1 MNILHISARYKDL
14 IGGDAIYLDSLV
26 ENQEKLNNKVYIF
39 TAGNEKFELISRKK
53 VIRELSQIKKNF
65 WNLNFYNHKVA
76 KDLDECIADIKPDV
90 IHIHGIHQYFTLSTI
105 KTLKKYNHIK
115 TVFTVHDY
123 KILCGNAG
131 FMHCNCIK
139 KIHSNNFM
147 RWCYHTSSFK
157 SIAINLQMSL
167 WYSSD
172 FFSLIDTFH
181 CGSQFVKD
189 LIQKNPLIGA
199 KATKVRFPY
208 LQSISTSD
216 NEISSKK
223 EVFFIGRLVEH
234 KGIEIFLSSLCD
246 EKNINIKI
254 FGDGPLM
261 PKLKNQYSNFK
272 NIHFEG
278 WKKAKEINAECSAGS
293 IVVAPFLAPETF
305 CYSVLESLMR
315 GNVVIAFK
323 SGAIPELINNN
334 NGILVNHNEI
344 RVAVIDIIN
353 NFNRRKEISKN
364 ALKIAHDVK
373 SPYDHSIEIG
383 EMYRC

>member
-14 IGGDAIYLDSLV
+14 IGGDAIYLNSLV

-39 TAGNEKFELISRKK
+39 TAGNEKFELISNKK
-53 VIRELSQIKKNF
+53 VLRELSQIKKNF
-65 WNLNFYNHKVA
+65 WNLNFYNRKVA
-76 KDLDECIADIKPDV
+76 KDLDKCIAEIKPDV

-105 KTLKKYNHIK
+105 KILKKYNHIK
-115 TVFTVHDY
+115 TIFTVHDY

-131 FMHCNCIK
+131 FMNCNCFE
-139 KIHSNNFM
+139 KIHSNSFM
-147 RWCYHTSSFK
+147 RWCYHTSNFK

-167 WYSSD
+167 WYRSD
-172 FFSLIDTFH
+172 FFSLIDIFH

-234 KGIEIFLSSLCD
+234 KGIEIFLSSLCE

-261 PKLKNQYSNFK
+261 PRLKKQYSSFK